1 MRLDRYLSD
10 MAIASRKESAAVAR
24 RGGVLVNGTV
34 VKDASRHIDP
44 EHDRVSYLGREIVYR
59 RFTYVMLNKPEGY
72 VSATEDRSLP
82 CVLELLDDELRHM
95 ELFPVGRLDRDTV
108 GLMILTNNGPLGHD
122 LLSPRHHVQKDYR
135 FSCES
140 ALCADAERL
149 FSEGIV
155 IDGGEH
161 CKSAVLVADADR
173 MGGVITLTEGKYHQ
187 IKRML
192 CAIDNRITYLERIRF
207 GGLTLDP
214 ALARGEYR
222 LLTDDEIALLEAH
235 AKTH

>member
-10 MAIASRKESAAVAR
+10 MGIASRKESAAAAR
-24 RGGVLVNGTV
+24 RGGVAVNGAV

-44 EHDRVSYLGREIVYR
+44 DKDRVSYLGREIVYR

-72 VSATEDRSLP
+72 VSATEDRHLP
-82 CVLELLDDELRHM
+82 CVLELLDEELRRM

-108 GLMILTNNGPLGHD
+108 GLMLLTNNGPLGHD
-122 LLSPRHHVQKDYR
+122 LLSPRHHVEKDYR
-135 FSCES
+135 FLCES
-140 ALCADAERL
+140 PLVPEAERL
-149 FSEGIV
+149 FAEGIV
-155 IDGGEH
+155 LDGDEV

-192 CAIDNRITYLERIRF
+192 AAIDNRITYLERIRF
-207 GGLTLDP
+207 GGIGLDP
-214 ALARGEYR
+214 VLARGEYR
-222 LLTDDEIALLEAH
+222 LLSDEEIALLQSH